1 LNTAMAEI
9 EIHHET
15 GHEPDDF
22 GRNIGVV
29 AAIIGVF
36 LAVVTIQSHR
46 AHTEAVILKADAND
60 KWAYYQSKSVKRSE
74 YAIAVEMAK
83 LTGAPPE
90 KLEKAVTKFEKEKER
105 YDKETEEIQ
114 AEARHVEEETQM
126 EERKALRYDLGEGL
140 LELGLVLSS
149 LYFISKKRLFP
160 YIGIFSAVL
169 GTVVGAT
176 GLFLH

>member
-1 LNTAMAEI
+1 MAEL

-15 GHEPDDF
+15 GHENDPF

-74 YAIAVEMAK
+74 YAIAVDLAK
-83 LTGAPPE
+83 LTSAPDEPR
-90 KLEKAVTKFEKEKER
+90 EKAVQKFEKEK
-105 YDKETEEIQ
+105 
-114 AEARHVEEETQM
+114 
-126 EERKALRYDLGEGL
+126 
-140 LELGLVLSS
+140 
-149 LYFISKKRLFP
+149 
-160 YIGIFSAVL
+160 
-169 GTVVGAT
+169 
-176 GLFLH
+176 